1 MGSEAI
7 RTQDLVINYV
17 DDDVSK
23 GALWM
28 DSVGDGGAWKN
39 GRMKEWLKKSGEK
52 DKEEKKE
59 VVVVGGEE
67 QDDFLKALKNLS
79 LSSSSA
85 SSLPTNLTLKKST
98 RSQN

>member
-7 RTQDLVINYV
+7 RTWDLLINYV

-39 GRMKEWLKKSGEK
+39 GTEERSSCGDKVWSSKREK
-52 DKEEKKE
+52 TVAVERK
-59 VVVVGGEE
+59 
-67 QDDFLKALKNLS
+67 L
-79 LSSSSA
+79 
-85 SSLPTNLTLKKST
+85 
-98 RSQN
+98 

>member
-39 GRMKEWLKKSGEK
+39 GDRRKEFLEK
-52 DKEEKKE
+52 
-59 VVVVGGEE
+59 G
-67 QDDFLKALKNLS
+67 S
-79 LSSSSA
+79 L
-85 SSLPTNLTLKKST
+85 L
-98 RSQN
+98 

>member
-7 RTQDLVINYV
+7 RTWDLVINYV

-39 GRMKEWLKKSGEK
+39 GT
-52 DKEEKKE
+52 EERSSWKRGVYCE
-59 VVVVGGEE
+59 L
-67 QDDFLKALKNLS
+67 FLVLNFLV
-79 LSSSSA
+79 
-85 SSLPTNLTLKKST
+85 
-98 RSQN
+98 